1 MAKTKISK
9 LAKDLNVAL
18 PTVIEFLRKNNIE
31 IDENPNTR
39 VEDNIAEMLNNE
51 FNKDRLLK
59 NKVDREAQAR
69 KSMAE
74 KMKPAPAKEPQD
86 ARVPGDNAQKPRFL
100 GKIELDSKGN
110 PVPAKA
116 APAPAPAPAPA
127 APAAEVAPAAPAAEK
142 AAKAEPAPA
151 PAPVKEAPKAEAPK
165 PAKAEAPKAE
175 APKPEPV
182 KAEAPKPAAP
192 AAEKPAA

>member
-59 NKVDREAQAR
+59 NKVDRGDVSKRKGPFYPRRSDLLFKRCVRGMIPWMSSSGRDAFRRLHVFVGAPKQFEDSNKVRPEEADRAVTC
-69 KSMAE
+69 KYVTLGEISE
-74 KMKPAPAKEPQD
+74 
-86 ARVPGDNAQKPRFL
+86 FL
-100 GKIELDSKGN
+100 GSK
-110 PVPAKA
+110 VR
-116 APAPAPAPAPA
+116 
-127 APAAEVAPAAPAAEK
+127 
-142 AAKAEPAPA
+142 
-151 PAPVKEAPKAEAPK
+151 
-165 PAKAEAPKAE
+165 
-175 APKPEPV
+175 
-182 KAEAPKPAAP
+182 
-192 AAEKPAA
+192 

>member
-74 KMKPAPAKEPQD
+74 KMKPAPAKEPQE
-86 ARVPGDNAQKPRFL
+86 ARVPGDNAQRPRFL
-100 GKIELDSKGN
+100 GKIERDSKGN

-116 APAPAPAPAPA
+116 AARL
-127 APAAEVAPAAPAAEK
+127 
-142 AAKAEPAPA
+142 
-151 PAPVKEAPKAEAPK
+151 
-165 PAKAEAPKAE
+165 
-175 APKPEPV
+175 
-182 KAEAPKPAAP
+182 
-192 AAEKPAA
+192 